1 MVSGTKFKKNP
12 RTWSI
17 LHYIPKTGERKE
29 KSPKS
34 RSWPEERSSRV
45 RHLWGYI
52 RPQESVFTFEVILLQ
67 HSTPPWHICSIGSRL
82 AFLVPIMDVI
92 APAYD
97 EPNFS
102 EITTEKLT
110 HYKVIW
116 QKCSDILKKEL
127 QYDEA
132 ALTQVCDYGLEKL
145 SADNPVFPP
154 SPFTIENVY
163 AFYKSCDKICD
174 ADLKEISHCPPEC
187 ACTKSPPLPL
197 LEFNSSPVNCFHGFQ
212 IKIRQQRSRGT
223 ACNRRK

>member
-102 EITTEKLT
+102 EITTEKLI
-110 HYKVIW
+110 H
-116 QKCSDILKKEL
+116 
-127 QYDEA
+127 
-132 ALTQVCDYGLEKL
+132 QVCDYGLEKL

-174 ADLKEISHCPPEC
+174 ADLKEISHCPQLVPSLLHC
-187 ACTKSPPLPL
+187 LSWNSIHLP
-197 LEFNSSPVNCFHGFQ
+197 
-212 IKIRQQRSRGT
+212 
-223 ACNRRK
+223 

>member
-82 AFLVPIMDVI
+82 AFLVPIMDVVAPSLWLWVGETLCWQSCVPSI
-92 APAYD
+92 ALYD
-97 EPNFS
+97 RKCLC
-102 EITTEKLT
+102 ILQKLRQDL
-110 HYKVIW
+110 W
-116 QKCSDILKKEL
+116 CGFEGDL
-127 QYDEA
+127 
-132 ALTQVCDYGLEKL
+132 ALST
-145 SADNPVFPP
+145 
-154 SPFTIENVY
+154 
-163 AFYKSCDKICD
+163 
-174 ADLKEISHCPPEC
+174 